1 MGTPPPSYNAL
12 ESAMADDKRIRN
24 ERLETASD
32 ALLWRRWQ
40 AACAAADAA
49 EGGEDVLDF
58 MALAALAEGR
68 LDGGEDDGTER
79 AALDRALALDPA
91 LIDDVAAARD
101 LAVRLDALPAADPRA
116 IGRAAALVSPMPAVA
131 AAAGGRRQ
139 SAEIHAFRPRSAKG
153 GAQRR
158 TFSVGYAVRW
168 AALAASLAFMGY
180 FGFALGSDAYSSLIS
195 ADSTGQG
202 GSGGSLI
209 ELMDPPTGIFNG
221 ISEVAGA

>member
-12 ESAMADDKRIRN
+12 ESAMADDKRTRG
-24 ERLETASD
+24 EGPETASD

-40 AACAAADAA
+40 AACEAADAA
-49 EGGEDVLDF
+49 DGEDILDF
-58 MALAALAEGR
+58 MALATLAEGR
-68 LDGGEDDGTER
+68 LDGGTER

-101 LAVRLDALPAADPRA
+101 LDVRLDALPTVGPRA
-116 IGRAAALVSPMPAVA
+116 IDRAAALVSPKLAVA
-131 AAAGGRRQ
+131 AAAGGGRQ
-139 SAEIHAFRPRSAKG
+139 SAEIHAFRPRPGKG
-153 GAQRR
+153 GVQRR
-158 TFSVGYAVRW
+158 AFSVGYAVRW
-168 AALAASLAFMGY
+168 AALAASLAFTGY

-195 ADSTGQG
+195 ADTAGQG

-221 ISEVAGA
+221 ISDVAGA